1 MCTYVI
7 LDRFISGGDPE
18 GHCY

>member
-7 LDRFISGGDPE
+7 LDGFISGGDPE
-18 GHCY
+18 GHCC

>member
-18 GHCY
+18 GHCC